1 MNFAPPSRRQYSK
14 FKIILKGLPTLEEDC
29 SWEYLPKI
37 VECNLSRQKLYLESV
52 CQKISR
58 FSFIKMLSSQF
69 LKSLHSTQV
78 LNHFQGA
85 TNLS

>member
-29 SWEYLPKI
+29 SWEYLPTI

-52 CQKISR
+52 SKVKPFLFYQNAIKSMLKI
-58 FSFIKMLSSQF
+58 L
-69 LKSLHSTQV
+69 T
-78 LNHFQGA
+78 
-85 TNLS
+85 